1 MMNEELKLKLISMK
15 NKDLE
20 MRNSILKQG
29 SLYDG
34 YAEEMEV
41 LHIQNAKEL
50 KKIIDENG
58 WPGKSLVGKEAAIAA
73 FTIAQHA
80 ISSPDL
86 QRQFLVE
93 LKKAVSKGEA
103 TQIQEACLE
112 DRILFNQGK
121 PCLYGM
127 LFDWD
132 EAGNLVANVDD
143 ETLVNKRRKNLGLQ
157 ALSEAVERHRQEIE
171 NEGGGPPVNIA
182 EHKRMEKEW
191 AKRVGWR

>member
-1 MMNEELKLKLISMK
+1 MNEELKLKLISMK
-15 NKDLE
+15 DKDLE
-20 MRNSILKQG
+20 MKNSILKQG

-50 KKIIDENG
+50 KKIINENG
-58 WPGKSLVGKEAAIAA
+58 WPGKSLVGKEAADAA

-86 QRQFLVE
+86 QRHFLVE

-132 EAGNLVANVDD
+132 EPGNLVANVDD
-143 ETLVNKRRKNLGLQ
+143 ETLVNKRRKKLGLQ
-157 ALSEAVERHRQEIE
+157 PLSEAVERHRQEIE
-171 NEGGGPPVNIA
+171 NEAGGPPSNIA
-182 EHKRMEKEW
+182 EHKRMGQEW